1 MVQPF
6 RIVQAACLAFL
17 LHHCDSVWYLENG
30 SPLETPRLLQAQA
43 FTPPHICSLHCN
55 IEHRQRLFRMFP
67 SGSTTIVA
75 TSASSESESYAVS
88 SSERN
93 SDITVK
99 DIQSM
104 RLAEITAEL
113 SARGVSY
120 ADCFDRESLAK
131 RLTQAREKI
140 QQDEKPSIRA
150 TTSDSPSSPHNEDEV
165 LLDGS
170 PHTQATKTIPIEVL
184 DDLRSKK
191 VRELREECSKRQIR
205 WGSFIEKEELVQAI
219 WRDMQAGLSF
229 SASGIIRPGKVAVL
243 TGEQLDQELATGDTP
258 LLLDVFATWCGPCN
272 FLAPQLEAAAAEFG
286 SRVRVAKLDS
296 DQYPAWA
303 GRLKVSGLPTILVFK
318 NGEKERVEGVVL
330 KDDLVRLLEPH
341 T

>member
-6 RIVQAACLAFL
+6 RYVQAFCWAFL
-17 LHHCDSVWYLENG
+17 LNHCDIVCYLENG
-30 SPLETPRLLQAQA
+30 SSLVTPRPFQVQA
-43 FTPPHICSLHCN
+43 FTAPHICSLHRN
-55 IEHRQRLFRMFP
+55 LEHRQRLFRRFP
-67 SGSTTIVA
+67 CGRNTIVA
-75 TSASSESESYAVS
+75 TSTSSESDSQAVS

-93 SDITVK
+93 SDFRVA
-99 DIQSM
+99 DIQGM
-104 RLAEITAEL
+104 RLAEIKAEL
-113 SARGVSY
+113 SARGVSS

-140 QQDEKPSIRA
+140 QSHEKPSTRA
-150 TTSDSPSSPHNEDEV
+150 TTSDLPPLSEKEDEA
-165 LLDGS
+165 LSDRTPAS
-170 PHTQATKTIPIEVL
+170 QPTKTIPIDVL

-191 VRELREECSKRQIR
+191 VRELREECAMRQIR
-205 WGSFIEKEELVQAI
+205 WGSFIEKEDLVQAI

-296 DQYPAWA
+296 DLYPAWA
-303 GRLKVSGLPTILVFK
+303 GKLKVSGLPTILVFK
-318 NGEKERVEGVVL
+318 NGEKERVEGVVM